1 MLFEGKVKME
11 ILIFLAIIL
20 LPLTPPLIFSYL
32 LGSTQS
38 T

>member
-1 MLFEGKVKME
+1 MLLENKVKME

-20 LPLTPPLIFSYL
+20 LPLTPPIFSYL

>member
-1 MLFEGKVKME
+1 MLLESKVKME

-20 LPLTPPLIFSYL
+20 LPLTPLIFSYL